1 MFLSSVVFVDRCG
14 VVVDPCVLVDRCVAL
29 LLIHMFLLIDVALL
43 LIDVALL
50 LINTSL
56 LLIGTSLL
64 LIDVSL
70 LSNRCG
76 VVVDR
81 CVFVFAD
88 CCLSSSHPHEDW
100 LTVSL
105 IVIIVVVH
113 IPVRP
118 RIGGLPAVINNHVA
132 LQLVIAFLGGYY
144 YINDLK
150 TLLWRVHTAS
160 CLQTY

>member
-1 MFLSSVVFVDRCG
+1 MCG
-14 VVVDPCVLVDRCVAL
+14 VVVDPCVLVDQCVAL
-29 LLIHMFLLIDVALL
+29 LLIRVFLLIDVALLLIRVFL